1 MSQMKFLWAAFS
13 LLFWWGLYLCGA
25 ARPPV
30 LPPERAAGVARA
42 PAHRCL
48 PPAPPPARGA
58 PPARRARHFL
68 SAPRARGPALRPGR
82 AAAAA
87 AAATE
92 VQVPPPGDSRLLARR
107 PWHQAFTPL
116 SRLTLRPPHR
126 PAKCR
131 PSPSP
136 RRSVGSWKVTP
147 WPSPRPPPGPLG
159 SPSGAELAARPET
172 PGAPKTGLSFQLH
185 HPHRLLEPQDFS
197 SPQLCTARFSSC
209 PLRVPFTPLSSTFA
223 FCSGVSTPPRHLR
236 PDSWGAPHVTLRGL
250 GPDPFSLGQPS
261 PPRARGGLP
270 SSLPSPKPLTF
281 RLRAPRGSQGAARG
295 SWDAVAQG
303 LGVSV
308 RFVGA
313 ESPCL
318 PLPTCRLLGV
328 LLSPQGRRMP

>member
-1 MSQMKFLWAAFS
+1 M
-13 LLFWWGLYLCGA
+13 
-25 ARPPV
+25 
-30 LPPERAAGVARA
+30 
-42 PAHRCL
+42 
-48 PPAPPPARGA
+48 
-58 PPARRARHFL
+58 
-68 SAPRARGPALRPGR
+68 
-82 AAAAA
+82 
-87 AAATE
+87 
-92 VQVPPPGDSRLLARR
+92 PPPGDSCLLARR

-236 PDSWGAPHVTLRGL
+236 PGSWGAPHVTLRGL

-261 PPRARGGLP
+261 PPPPAPGGVCLP
-270 SSLPSPKPLTF
+270 PSPAPSPSPSGSERLEALRGLRGAPGMLSPKAWGLVCVLSAPKARVSLCQLADFWGSCCPPRAGGCPSTFLTF
-281 RLRAPRGSQGAARG
+281 LEMPP
-295 SWDAVAQG
+295 SWCVYLQTM
-303 LGVSV
+303 VPKQS
-308 RFVGA
+308 
-313 ESPCL
+313 S
-318 PLPTCRLLGV
+318 
-328 LLSPQGRRMP
+328 